1 MSSSMR
7 SSISMRSME
16 SLYSNKSSN
25 FSALHRRKA
34 IAARQPAIVISS
46 NDVRHRVMSARV
58 LRFKQLQNQLEA
70 AHQTIAELTKDN
82 RLLRAL
88 QKRQDSALSK
98 YENSNAELP
107 KLLHSHAEEIR
118 THQMKARNLLNQN
131 KELINKLKQKD
142 AHILTITDQNK
153 HLIQLNKDKHLEER
167 ERLAERVRDLETRL
181 IEKDNDTKLLARR
194 LQLETKNFKAQ
205 LQQEVLKQREIAQK
219 LERAHHEIQRLNSV
233 IEIYEKRTPSTLLKN
248 SNYLMKPSKPTSGQ
262 LARLPNGSPVRPAF
276 PLQNLAEPAPVTNME
291 IAPKRIPDEGGD
303 GDHKLPSPKTLEPLN
318 SSMVD
323 PTPAVTPAKSSKIK
337 KRHNTVR
344 VHEEKNLNGTDK
356 DPNQQHQFDES
367 FCKDFN
373 QYALQQEA
381 EFDQAI
387 ESELFKLKKDIPFSN
402 GSTTDSLLQRRNKKL
417 YQTTEV
423 SYEDDYEPDSSPE
436 KGRAKITEIYDHK
449 AHISELE
456 EQIRNMGGP
465 LMNGSLGKDTKLKAR
480 KASASSGDTDQE
492 SNSSTTVSR
501 DSSSK
506 EFESMKREI
515 RESILKKE
523 SLLDSFCDEINGKDS
538 HKSLSMRTKE
548 SQKRIQI
555 DPKKKKNLLEALK
568 AIDGEGVEK

>member
-1 MSSSMR
+1 
-7 SSISMRSME
+7 ME

-34 IAARQPAIVISS
+34 AAARQPAIVIASS
-46 NDVRHRVMSARV
+46 NDVRHRVMSARM

-70 AHQTIAELTKDN
+70 AHHTIAELTKDN

-118 THQMKARNLLNQN
+118 THQTKARNLMNQN

-248 SNYLMKPSKPTSGQ
+248 SSYLMKPSKPTSGQ
-262 LARLPNGSPVRPAF
+262 LARLSNGSPVRPAF

-291 IAPKRIPDEGGD
+291 IAPKRLPDEGD

-318 SSMVD
+318 NNMVD

-337 KRHNTVR
+337 KRHNVVIR
-344 VHEEKNLNGTDK
+344 GSQNEVEAHNGNGNANSAN
-356 DPNQQHQFDES
+356 PQHQFDES

-381 EFDQAI
+381 EFDEAI
-387 ESELFKLKKDIPFSN
+387 ESELFKLKKEITVSN
-402 GSTTDSLLQRRNKKL
+402 GSTDNMMRRNKKL
-417 YQTTEV
+417 FQTTEV
-423 SYEDDYEPDSSPE
+423 SYEDD
-436 KGRAKITEIYDHK
+436 HK
-449 AHISELE
+449 THISELE

-465 LMNGSLGKDTKLKAR
+465 LINGSLSKDTKHKTR
-480 KASASSGDTDQE
+480 KASASSGDTDQD

-523 SLLDSFCDEINGKDS
+523 SLLDSFCDEINGKES
-538 HKSLSMRTKE
+538 NHKSLNRSKE
-548 SQKRIQI
+548 NQKRSQI

-568 AIDGEGVEK
+568 AIDGEGIEK

>member
-1 MSSSMR
+1 MSSSIL

-25 FSALHRRKA
+25 FSALHRRKVA
-34 IAARQPAIVISS
+34 AARQPAIIIASS

-58 LRFKQLQNQLEA
+58 LRFKQLQNQLEV
-70 AHQTIAELTKDN
+70 AHHQIAELTKDN

-118 THQMKARNLLNQN
+118 TYQTKYRNLQNQN
-131 KELINKLKQKD
+131 KELLNKLKHKD

-181 IEKDNDTKLLARR
+181 IEKDNDAKLLARR
-194 LQLETKNFKAQ
+194 LQLETKNFKGQ
-205 LQQEVLKQREIAQK
+205 IQQEVLKQREISQK

-248 SNYLMKPSKPTSGQ
+248 SSYLIKPPKPTSGQ
-262 LARLPNGSPVRPAF
+262 LIRIPNGSPVKPAF
-276 PLQNLAEPAPVTNME
+276 PLQSLAEPAPVTSME
-291 IAPKRIPDEGGD
+291 IAPKKLSDVGD
-303 GDHKLPSPKTLEPLN
+303 GDHHSLNPSPKSLKPMGAVE
-318 SSMVD
+318 D
-323 PTPAVTPAKSSKIK
+323 PTPAVTPAKSYRSKK
-337 KRHNTVR
+337 KHPIPTVC
-344 VHEEKNLNGTDK
+344 EEADK
-356 DPNQQHQFDES
+356 KDVEKPEKKQEVLYDET

-381 EFDQAI
+381 EFEETI
-387 ESELFKLKKDIPFSN
+387 ENELSRLKQSIL
-402 GSTTDSLLQRRNKKL
+402 TDGPKTSLLRRRKHFA
-417 YQTTEV
+417 TSDI
-423 SYEDDYEPDSSPE
+423 SYSDDFEPELSPE
-436 KGRAKITEIYDHK
+436 KNHNEIVDNVDKIYDHK
-449 AHISELE
+449 AHITELE
-456 EQIRNMGGP
+456 HQIRNMGGP
-465 LMNGSLGKDTKLKAR
+465 LINGKGIKCNNGLSNF
-480 KASASSGDTDQE
+480 SAGETDQE
-492 SNSSTTVSR
+492 SNTSTTVSR

-506 EFESMKREI
+506 EFETMKQEI
-515 RESILKKE
+515 RQSIMKKE
-523 SLLDSFCDEINGKDS
+523 CLLDTFCDEVSGSDLQTKSYCNNRIKDN
-538 HKSLSMRTKE
+538 HKRS
-548 SQKRIQI
+548 QI

-568 AIDGEGVEK
+568 AIDGECVK